1 MIGRR
6 SDSAPLTDDA
16 LPRLRLTCAVPHP
29 NVLNRHAQYG
39 RERRPRILRPVLAED
54 LAGSEAAFAEQM
66 TRPYGPPLRPT
77 TSISRRS
84 TKPSAAISLDPGNPS
99 S

>member
-1 MIGRR
+1 
-6 SDSAPLTDDA
+6 
-16 LPRLRLTCAVPHP
+16 
-29 NVLNRHAQYG
+29 
-39 RERRPRILRPVLAED
+39 LAED

-84 TKPSAAISLDPGNPS
+84 TKPSAAILLLIRGNPS
-99 S
+99 SI